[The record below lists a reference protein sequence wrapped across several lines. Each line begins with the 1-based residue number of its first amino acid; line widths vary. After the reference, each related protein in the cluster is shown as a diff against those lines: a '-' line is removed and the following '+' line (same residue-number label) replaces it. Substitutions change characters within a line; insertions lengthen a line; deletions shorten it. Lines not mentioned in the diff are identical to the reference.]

1 MDKKIFKVF
10 RNYDFRNNRLIQ
22 TKCNTPIQDEHVANK
37 KFVLDEIIKATS
49 KPPTYTNPS
58 ISLSNSWP
66 LLGEVGES
74 ISGFTATYAK
84 NDAGNL
90 ISLQILKN
98 SVQVIQGGISP
109 LTYGVP
115 FLRINGDVTMQ
126 AMVSYGAGPIKNY
139 DPSGAPDARPA
150 QLLSANAPQAAN
162 NGYFSAPIALRG
174 SYANFYGTPGA
185 LPDRSSTI
193 RSLTKNLAKSF
204 NITIP
209 AGVTKCI
216 IAYPASCGDLVLTS
230 VVHMGILQIQIGEY
244 FTKLTNWK
252 TDAGVTNPVIQVADA
267 AGVLNTYKVYK
278 YEFLPFTNNETFA
291 VTIPA

>member
-1 MDKKIFKVF
+1 MDKKVLKVF

-22 TKCNTPIQDEHVANK
+22 TKCNTPTLDEHVANK

-49 KPPTYTNPS
+49 KPPTYTPPTL
-58 ISLSNSWP
+58 SLSNAWTY
-66 LLGEVGES
+66 LGEVGES
-74 ISGFTATYAK
+74 VSNISAVFTK

-90 ISLQILKN
+90 TGLKIN
-98 SVQVIQGGISP
+98 KNDVQVIQGLPSP
-109 LTYGVP
+109 LAYNVA
-115 FLRINGDVTMQ
+115 FLRINGETSFQ
-126 AMVSYGAGPIKNY
+126 AIATYDAGAIKNY
-139 DPSGAPDARPA
+139 DPSGSPDERPA
-150 QLLSANAPQAAN
+150 QILSTNASQAAN
-162 NGYFSAPIALRG
+162 ANFQSAVVKVKG

-185 LPDRSSTI
+185 LPDRSSSI

-204 NITIP
+204 NMTIP

-244 FTKLTNWK
+244 FTKITNWK